1 MRGNRLKPLI
11 KAVFSA
17 LFRLLAR
24 VSVEGKKNLPKDEG
38 YILATNHLSILD
50 APLVY
55 ISLDRYDLTALV
67 AKKHQKNPLLRWIIN
82 EIGGIWL
89 NREEADSRALRS
101 AQAHLKDGGVLGIAP
116 EGTRSPNHSL
126 LPAKTGVAYIADR
139 TEASIVPA
147 AIIGSER
154 SIPKML
160 TLQRPRMT
168 IRFGKPFKLPPLNRK
183 TRYQDLKD
191 NTDEIMS
198 QIASLLP
205 PSYQGFYANHPRV
218 LELTT
223 LTSKSNEQKSPLTN

>member
-139 TEASIVPA
+139 TKAS
-147 AIIGSER
+147 
-154 SIPKML
+154 
-160 TLQRPRMT
+160 
-168 IRFGKPFKLPPLNRK
+168 
-183 TRYQDLKD
+183 
-191 NTDEIMS
+191 
-198 QIASLLP
+198 
-205 PSYQGFYANHPRV
+205 
-218 LELTT
+218 
-223 LTSKSNEQKSPLTN
+223 